1 MAGLRKK
8 RRIQLIALGLG
19 FMVVAAVL
27 IGVGFQSGISL
38 YRSTSETVADTPAPD
53 EVFRMGGMVVE
64 GSIETTDGLRFV
76 VTDMAVTVPVVYT
89 GADQVPDLFGDGQ
102 GTVLTG
108 SYVDGVFMAETILT
122 KHDEK
127 YMPAEVIDDLRAQ
140 GVYVEPES

>member
-64 GSIETTDGLRFV
+64 GSIETTEGLRFD
-76 VTDMAVTVPVVYT
+76 VTDMAVTVPVIYT